1 MSRTIKNIFILFI
14 VFLLILAWWSS
25 LNIGLSGD
33 EYSHHIN
40 GLKRFNFLITL
51 GEAKNYHFY
60 NNELY
65 PGIYDTLSYAFGLII
80 FLINDEFYANNI
92 DFVMHLI
99 NISFSS
105 LSILGLYILTKK
117 IFNQNIAIITAFLT
131 LANPFF
137 FGHMGMNP
145 KDLIIFFS
153 LIWSSYYSYLYFIN
167 DEKI

>member
-1 MSRTIKNIFILFI
+1 MSRTIKNTFISFI

-65 PGIYDTLSYAFGLII
+65 PGIYDTLSYALGLII

-99 NISFSS
+99 NITFSS
-105 LSILGLYILTKK
+105 LSILGLYLLTQCKHYVVTTSS
-117 IFNQNIAIITAFLT
+117 FNWWGAWLSPNQNKIIIRPSNFKNFTV
-131 LANPFF
+131 N
-137 FGHMGMNP
+137 N
-145 KDLIIFFS
+145 KDLWPKKWLSF
-153 LIWSSYYSYLYFIN
+153 
-167 DEKI
+167 

>member
-65 PGIYDTLSYAFGLII
+65 PGIYDTLSYTFGLRLEIKTPR
-80 FLINDEFYANNI
+80 LLRLRQLHRSY
-92 DFVMHLI
+92 H
-99 NISFSS
+99 
-105 LSILGLYILTKK
+105 KK
-117 IFNQNIAIITAFLT
+117 H
-131 LANPFF
+131 P
-137 FGHMGMNP
+137 
-145 KDLIIFFS
+145 
-153 LIWSSYYSYLYFIN
+153 SYQTNTSGERSTRVSHIY
-167 DEKI
+167 

>member
-1 MSRTIKNIFILFI
+1 MSRTIKNTFISFI

-65 PGIYDTLSYAFGLII
+65 PGIYDTLSYALGLII

-99 NISFSS
+99 NISFLVKSIQESFTLFANS
-105 LSILGLYILTKK
+105 LSNPSILIGEYTLGVFGFSIILKC
-117 IFNQNIAIITAFLT
+117 
-131 LANPFF
+131 
-137 FGHMGMNP
+137 FG
-145 KDLIIFFS
+145 
-153 LIWSSYYSYLYFIN
+153 
-167 DEKI
+167 